1 MVDSAP
7 VDIVSVHFV
16 RIQRVELFVAL
27 RTRSFH
33 LKLRSGLAGMSTL
46 VFRDCRAQSLNTY
59 YNTRVKEKCRKGVQI
74 RNNSRLQKVK
84 TLRYESVL
92 VQPGGFLYH
101 NIPLHPS
108 LGLFQLL

>member
-1 MVDSAP
+1 
-7 VDIVSVHFV
+7 
-16 RIQRVELFVAL
+16 
-27 RTRSFH
+27 
-33 LKLRSGLAGMSTL
+33 MSTL

-59 YNTRVKEKCRKGVQI
+59 YNTRVREKCSKGVQI

-108 LGLFQLL
+108 LGLFQLLQAPGISLRGQKEWLPQAPQRTLISLSDTGGRSNSDEV